1 MPKAPKPTKR
11 LRPQPLDQQDVITTL
26 RRILA
31 ATIRKHGVL
40 DTLTLTRAEIEAV
53 KDGELKVGDD
63 QHGNIRLILKTPS
76 KVLVM

>member
-1 MPKAPKPTKR
+1 MPKQSKR
-11 LRPQPLDQQDVITTL
+11 PRPEPEKADLVITTL

-53 KDGELKVGDD
+53 KDGELKVADD
-63 QHGNIRLILKTPS
+63 PHGNIRLMLKTPS
-76 KVLVM
+76 KLIVTR